1 MARIDPDDLAEPER
15 VFIAA
20 TLRLAL
26 QAEELLT
33 TRGVDYAV
41 QVEEYTRSFLFGTPR
56 NAAVFYVASVQAQ
69 YCRVQLQSAGLGKGI
84 IDDPEAGSRS

>member
-1 MARIDPDDLAEPER
+1 MARIEPDDLAQPER

-41 QVEEYTRSFLFGTPR
+41 EVEEYTRSFLFGTPR
-56 NAAVFYVASVQAQ
+56 NAAVFYVASGQAA
-69 YCRVQLQSAGLGKGI
+69 YCRVELQSAGLGRGVLE
-84 IDDPEAGSRS
+84 DSER

>member
-1 MARIDPDDLAEPER
+1 MARIDPDELREPER

-33 TRGVDYAV
+33 TNGVDYAV
-41 QVEEYTRSFLFGTPR
+41 QVEEYARSFLFGTAR
-56 NAAVFYVASVQAQ
+56 NAAVFYVASGQAA
-69 YCRVQLQSAGLGKGI
+69 YCRTQLTSAGLGKGVI
-84 IDDPEAGSRS
+84 EIQQSPE